1 MAQQQGVVKGDALQR
16 IASAGF
22 IIGAVL
28 LIVFN
33 FLLPRAADPSNTQD
47 LLTKWGGQKGLTQLC
62 ALLMAVGIWGVM
74 MGTAGV
80 YRSIT
85 ANGAAWARLGFYGIT
100 VGTAIWSVTFGL
112 VAATAALAADWLAA
126 SAASKAAAYGV
137 AASLG
142 NVNTSTFT
150 MSILVFWLAIVFLGI
165 GMARSGVYPKWLGWV
180 GALLGAVTVVAV
192 GIPQFFAGETSNL
205 QTLFAVL
212 AILTTIWVL
221 IVGIWVARKAW

>member
-22 IIGAVL
+22 VIGAVL

-47 LLTKWGGQKGLTQLC
+47 VLTKWGGQKGLTQLC
-62 ALLMAVGIWGVM
+62 ALLLAVGIWGVM

-100 VGTAIWSVTFGL
+100 VVTAIWRV
-112 VAATAALAADWLAA
+112 
-126 SAASKAAAYGV
+126 
-137 AASLG
+137 
-142 NVNTSTFT
+142 
-150 MSILVFWLAIVFLGI
+150 
-165 GMARSGVYPKWLGWV
+165 
-180 GALLGAVTVVAV
+180 
-192 GIPQFFAGETSNL
+192 
-205 QTLFAVL
+205 
-212 AILTTIWVL
+212 
-221 IVGIWVARKAW
+221 